1 MNASSSSGMRLSPA
15 WLRPAAALL
24 ISVVHAAVLWGLP
37 AAAPSL
43 TTGVPIVE
51 VTIIPEGDPARELA
65 PVGSAE
71 APTDVA
77 AASQP
82 PPNAMD
88 EPAPPLENSPVAI
101 ILPPP
106 DAPPEPRIEVE
117 SASIPPV
124 EERPAEREASPS
136 PDTTPPQAAVPQ
148 PVINTVATPAAPEA
162 PLPTAAP
169 VEPQRPAPRREMRS
183 AERPEVEQRRTEQR
197 RRQAE
202 REERANAD
210 VRRAERQRQD
220 ESRRDASRR
229 EQVRQARAQ
238 PSDGIQQAR
247 TPSAAQTGAPA
258 PETARGVSQGGGG
271 ARQQVGNASSG
282 AYAAQVRAILQS
294 RANGLGLED
303 VEGTVGI
310 SFQVGPSG
318 RLTSHGISRPS
329 GNFAIDRAI
338 RSMLASVAFPPPPGG
353 SFSGNVVVR
362 VR

>member
-1 MNASSSSGMRLSPA
+1 MAVSASSGMRLSPV

-24 ISVVHAAVLWGLP
+24 IGAVHAAVLWGLP
-37 AAAPSL
+37 APAPSL
-43 TTGVPIVE
+43 TTGAPLVE
-51 VTIIPEGDPARELA
+51 VTIIPEGDPAREIA
-65 PVGSAE
+65 PVGAPE
-71 APTDVA
+71 APADAVA
-77 AASQP
+77 APQ
-82 PPNAMD
+82 PNAQAME
-88 EPAPPLENSPVAI
+88 EPAPRPNGAPVAI

-106 DAPPEPRIEVE
+106 EAPPEPRIEVG
-117 SASIPPV
+117 SASVPPV
-124 EERPAEREASPS
+124 EERPAEPEASPP
-136 PDTTPPQAAVPQ
+136 PDLTPPQATVPRLVIA
-148 PVINTVATPAAPEA
+148 PVPTPTAPQA
-162 PLPTAAP
+162 PAPIAAP
-169 VEPQRPAPRREMRS
+169 VELQRPAPRRETRS
-183 AERPEVEQRRTEQR
+183 PERPNVDERRTEQR

-202 REERANAD
+202 REERANAEE
-210 VRRAERQRQD
+210 RRAERQRQD
-220 ESRRDASRR
+220 ENRREGSRR
-229 EQVRQARAQ
+229 EQVRQTRAQ
-238 PSDGIQQAR
+238 PSDGSQQAR
-247 TPSAAQTGAPA
+247 TPRAAQTGAPA
-258 PETARGVSQGGGG
+258 PETARGASQGGGG